1 MAAQFDLV
9 VRNGTV
15 VDGTGGEPI
24 EADVAVQQGRI
35 VAVGRF
41 AGDGHEEID
50 ARGMAVT
57 PGFVDIHT
65 HYDGQVTWDD
75 RFSPSSGHGVTTVVM
90 GNCGV
95 GFAPCRPQD
104 RDTLIRVMEGVED
117 IPELVMR
124 QGVPW
129 NWQSFPEY
137 LDALAARR
145 CDIDFATQVPHA
157 PLRVFAMGRRG
168 VDREPATAAD
178 MAAMTSMVEEGLEA
192 GALGFTTSRS
202 LFHRTPDG
210 ALTPTITAAEEE
222 LAAIAR
228 GMGRVNK
235 GVIQLLD
242 DFQDTTAQGATEFAM
257 LRRLVELS
265 GRPLS
270 FTLLDISLY
279 PGRWETLLRE
289 VERANLDG
297 LPIRGQVAA
306 RPVAV
311 LYGLELS
318 FHPFSTCPS
327 YREIADLPLSQK
339 LARLRDPAVKARLLA
354 EEPVYS
360 NPNML
365 AFMRNVGNMF
375 VLGDPPDY
383 TPPPD
388 QRLDARAAALG
399 VSPLE
404 LAYDLLTSRD
414 GRTILFHPGANYTD
428 CSDANMACMLRHQH
442 TVMALGD
449 GGAHYGLIC
458 DASYTTH
465 ALTYWTRDRKGE
477 RWPLA
482 WTVQQLTDVPA
493 RAVGLGD
500 RGRLVPGFKAD
511 INVIDLD
518 RLAVAAPHPVHNL
531 PGGGRRL
538 EQKAQ
543 GYRATIVGGEV
554 TYRDGAFTGALPG
567 RLVRGARGL

>member
-1 MAAQFDLV
+1 V
-9 VRNGTV
+9 
-15 VDGTGGEPI
+15 
-24 EADVAVQQGRI
+24 
-35 VAVGRF
+35 
-41 AGDGHEEID
+41 
-50 ARGMAVT
+50 
-57 PGFVDIHT
+57 
-65 HYDGQVTWDD
+65 
-75 RFSPSSGHGVTTVVM
+75 
-90 GNCGV
+90 
-95 GFAPCRPQD
+95 
-104 RDTLIRVMEGVED
+104 
-117 IPELVMR
+117 
-124 QGVPW
+124 
-129 NWQSFPEY
+129 
-137 LDALAARR
+137 
-145 CDIDFATQVPHA
+145 
-157 PLRVFAMGRRG
+157 MGRRG

-178 MAAMTSMVEEGLEA
+178 MAAMASLVEEGLSA

-202 LFHRTPDG
+202 LFHRTSDG
-210 ALTPTITAAEEE
+210 TLTPTITAAEEE

-228 GMGRVNK
+228 AMGRAGR

-242 DFQDTTAQGATEFAM
+242 DFQDSTADGSTEFAM

-279 PGRWETLLRE
+279 PGRWKTLLRE
-289 VERANLDG
+289 VERAQRDG

-327 YREIADLPLSQK
+327 YREVKGLPLTQK
-339 LARLRDPAVKARLLA
+339 LARLRDPALRARLLA

-365 AFMRNVGNMF
+365 AFMRNVANMF
-375 VLGDPPDY
+375 VLGDPPNY
-383 TPPPD
+383 TPPAAA
-388 QRLDARAAALG
+388 RLDARAATLG
-399 VSPLE
+399 VTPLE
-404 LAYDLLTSRD
+404 LAYDLLVAGD

-428 CSDANMACMLRHQH
+428 CSDANMASMLRHPD

-465 ALTYWTRDRKGE
+465 ALTYWTRDRSGE

-482 WTVQQLTDVPA
+482 WAVQQLTDVPA

-500 RGRLVPGFKAD
+500 RGRLAPGYKAD

-518 RLAVAAPHPVHNL
+518 RLRVAAPHPVHNL

-538 EQKAQ
+538 EQKAE
-543 GYRATIVGGEV
+543 GYRATIVGGEI
-554 TYRDGAFTGALPG
+554 TYRNGTFTGALPG
-567 RLVRGARGL
+567 RLVRGARGPS